1 MSLPR
6 TSRRLIGWTRKIN
19 GKTLSQEIAEA
30 ADAREGLAKATF
42 TPSQVDSTY
51 VLLTITYADGEQES
65 TGMMNMIAMGGSS
78 AWRMA
83 IGTG

>member
-1 MSLPR
+1 M
-6 TSRRLIGWTRKIN
+6 SRRLIGWTGKIN

-30 ADAREGLAKATF
+30 ADAREGLAMATF
-42 TPSQVDSTY
+42 TPSPVDSTY
-51 VLLTITYADGEQES
+51 VLLTITYADGEHES